1 MQNII
6 FIIGDTYFSL
16 VLPQDITV
24 KNKVKFIP
32 KDNLIFLD
40 LKQVK
45 VNY

>member
-6 FIIGDTYFSL
+6 FIIGDAYFSL

-32 KDNLIFLD
+32 KNDLIFLD
-40 LKQVK
+40 S
-45 VNY
+45 N